1 MAEKDETR
9 RTMQKPFVT
18 LENWAVVESALGR
31 GYQNL
36 QPGKLLTG
44 HVFGHAKLPDK
55 KFIYTSAIVSVDR
68 SRGMVETRNTVYHLG
83 EASDGYK
90 VWKYQKGAAAA

>member
-1 MAEKDETR
+1 MPEKDETK
-9 RTMQKPFVT
+9 RTMHKPFVT
-18 LENWAVVESALGR
+18 LENWAVVESALSR
-31 GYQNL
+31 SYQEL

-44 HVFGHAKLPDK
+44 NVFGHAKLADK

-90 VWKYQKGAAAA
+90 VWKYQRSAAAA